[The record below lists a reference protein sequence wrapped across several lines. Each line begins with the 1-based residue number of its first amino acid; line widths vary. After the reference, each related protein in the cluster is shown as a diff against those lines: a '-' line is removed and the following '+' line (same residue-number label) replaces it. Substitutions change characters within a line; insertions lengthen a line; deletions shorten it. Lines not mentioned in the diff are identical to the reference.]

1 MATLFDLRKSF
12 LRALVH
18 AHYPSTDPVTTCPD
32 RIPSCRGSFS
42 SWEARD
48 VLKDATR
55 PATVGVGAR
64 GEPQDH

>member
-12 LRALVH
+12 SRAFVP
-18 AHYPSTDPVTTCPD
+18 AHYPSTDRVTTCPGKL
-32 RIPSCRGSFS
+32 PSCRGSFS

-55 PATVGVGAR
+55 PATVGVR